1 MQSDWGGEAD
11 MWQTDSASQS
21 CLKKIYIL
29 VISLLLGILRNYSY
43 IQLLTHWLFGDL
55 PNRLYQHLF
64 LYLLQNVQAGDKI
77 KSQISVSAW
86 NDSAFSIGKH
96 QKASLSGEKQT
107 TKNKRTSHFSSTG
120 DLNQMSGPTVKQHYF
135 PNRKERKI
143 PKANL

>member
-11 MWQTDSASQS
+11 KWRTDSASQS
-21 CLKKIYIL
+21 CLKKKYIL

-43 IQLLTHWLFGDL
+43 VQLLTHWLFGGL
-55 PNRLYQHLF
+55 PNRLYQHL
-64 LYLLQNVQAGDKI
+64 LLCLLQNVQAGDKI

-96 QKASLSGEKQT
+96 RKASLSGEKQT
-107 TKNKRTSHFSSTG
+107 TKNKRDSHFASTG
-120 DLNQMSGPTVKQHYF
+120 DRNKMSGPTVKHYYL